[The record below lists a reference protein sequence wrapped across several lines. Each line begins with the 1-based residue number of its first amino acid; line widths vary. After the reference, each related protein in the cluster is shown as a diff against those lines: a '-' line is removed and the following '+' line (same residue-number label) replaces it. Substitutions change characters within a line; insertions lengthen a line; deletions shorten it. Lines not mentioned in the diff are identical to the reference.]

1 MHDASQKT
9 FSIYFSVIYVLIGVE
24 NKLMTCLCE
33 LLDFF
38 VLTYYRSNPL
48 TIVRER
54 RLWLVVTKKNNKF
67 IWTFVLEVKLYH
79 MVLI

>member
-1 MHDASQKT
+1 
-9 FSIYFSVIYVLIGVE
+9 
-24 NKLMTCLCE
+24 MTCLCE